1 MRFYEINGG
10 TLRLDGHPIDTV
22 TRDSLR
28 GNLGMVLQETW
39 LKAGTIAENIA
50 CGEARCHAEE
60 IIAQP
65 KGVFALLRLPNAMI
79 PRWPRTEAISARASA
94 SCFVLPA

>member
-10 TLRLDGHPIDTV
+10 TLRVDGYSIDNV

-50 CGEARCHAEE
+50 YGKPDATARRSPPRPRRRTP
-60 IIAQP
+60 IA
-65 KGVFALLRLPNAMI
+65 L
-79 PRWPRTEAISARASA
+79 SAACPTGTIRR
-94 SCFVLPA
+94 

>member
-1 MRFYEINGG
+1 MRFYEVNGG
-10 TLRLDGHPIDTV
+10 TLRVDGYSIDNV

-50 CGEARCHAEE
+50 YGKPDATREE
-60 IIAQP
+60 IIAAA
-65 KGVFALLRLPNAMI
+65 KKAHAIAL
-79 PRWPRTEAISARASA
+79 SAACPTGTTRR
-94 SCFVLPA
+94 

>member
-10 TLRLDGHPIDTV
+10 TLKVDGHPIDTV

-39 LKAGTIAENIA
+39 LKAGTVADNIA
-50 CGEARCHAEE
+50 YGKPDATREE
-60 IIAQP
+60 IIDAAKQCP
-65 KGVFALLRLPNAMI
+65 RPQLYLP
-79 PRWPRTEAISARASA
+79 
-94 SCFVLPA
+94 PATGL